1 MYAEIMTA
9 DGFSNP
15 WYWLLV
21 AIVWVR
27 SIQTTLGIPGD
38 VMRNAKTGD
47 PQAKADALHLL
58 DIHIRNTTDEFNHFG
73 AYLVA
78 TMTFVLA
85 SIATMGFWNDVAVL
99 QGAFFIAFP
108 MALIGAL
115 GIRLASKLKDQ
126 EITWDQLCG
135 IYRRHFWLK
144 FAMGVLFIFTS
155 MLWAVYLEIRPYL
168 EHF

>member
-27 SIQTTLGIPGD
+27 CIQTTLGIPSD
-38 VMRNAKTGD
+38 VMRNAKNDD
-47 PQAKADALHLL
+47 PQAKADALNLL
-58 DIHIRNTTDEFNHFG
+58 DIHIRNTTDEFNQFG

-85 SIATMGFWNDVAVL
+85 SIATMGFWNDVPVL

-108 MALIGAL
+108 MALIGAM
-115 GIRLASKLKDQ
+115 GIRLASKLKGTG
-126 EITWDQLCG
+126 ITWDHLCSV
-135 IYRRHFWLK
+135 YRRQFWLK
-144 FAMGVLFIFTS
+144 LSLGVFFIFTS
-155 MLWAVYLEIRPYL
+155 MIWAVYLEIRPYL